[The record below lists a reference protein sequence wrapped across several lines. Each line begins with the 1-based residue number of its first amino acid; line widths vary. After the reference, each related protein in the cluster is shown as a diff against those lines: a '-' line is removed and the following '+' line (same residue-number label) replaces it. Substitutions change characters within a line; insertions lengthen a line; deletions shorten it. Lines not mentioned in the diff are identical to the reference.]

1 MIYNYLDCLTIEDC
15 LKYAAMGFE
24 FVIEN
29 GHVQAMVLKK
39 QEAPEESRRRCLQG
53 IRPSPQRGR

>member
-1 MIYNYLDCLTIEDC
+1 MIHNYLDHLTIEDC

-39 QEAPEESRRRCLQG
+39 QEAPED
-53 IRPSPQRGR
+53 GR